1 MPSYEP
7 GDYIKVDF
15 PDEVTG
21 IGEWM
26 WVRVTRSDD
35 QKQIV
40 FGTLDNEPLGEYG
53 RPLSLGSEIAVSFS
67 RIREHRKQR
76 DFEAPH

>member
-1 MPSYEP
+1 MSSYEP

-15 PDEVTG
+15 PDEITG
-21 IGEWM
+21 VGEWM

-35 QKQIV
+35 EKQIV

-53 RPLSLGSEIAVSFS
+53 RRLRLGSEIAVSYS
-67 RIREHRKQR
+67 SIREHKKQS
-76 DFEAPH
+76 DF